1 MIGYH
6 PEELNIRVSGRA
18 VWQNGALFLSHSA
31 AYAEFFFEGDCLEAD
46 IASEGGGEDFQAWVG
61 VFVNDAE
68 VKRFA
73 LQAGENRYR
82 LWESEKKQCVKV
94 RLVKM
99 SENQYAYVSIRK
111 FFMDSDA
118 KITRTEGKEKRIQF
132 IGDSIT
138 CGFGNEGNAGDGFKT
153 GTENPLKAYACL
165 TAGKLSAE
173 ATLIAWS
180 GIGIISSYVD
190 PDVEVPNT
198 GVLVPVVYPHT
209 DYSLQCRM
217 GWETQKFDFSSDDS
231 NLIVINLGTNDSSYT
246 RNHEDRKEAFCE
258 AYKAFIKYLCSQYK
272 SVPVVCTAGAM
283 NSLLNKEIEAA
294 AQQVKEEGYPV
305 YYMEFVPADPNDG
318 EGAVGHPSLLR
329 HEKMATQLAGWIL
342 EKQLLK

>member
-1 MIGYH
+1 MIGYY

-82 LWESEKKQCVKV
+82 LWESDRKQNVKI
-94 RLVKM
+94 RLVKL

-153 GTENPLKAYACL
+153 GTENPLKAYAYL
-165 TAGKLSAE
+165 TAQKLSAE

-217 GWETQKFDFSSDDS
+217 GWETQEFDFASDDC

-246 RNHEDRKEAFCE
+246 RNHEDRKNAFCE
-258 AYKAFIKYLCSQYK
+258 AYQAFVTYLCKQYK
-272 SVPVVCTAGAM
+272 NVPVICTAGAM
-283 NSLLNKEIEAA
+283 NSLLNQEIATA
-294 AQQVKEEGYPV
+294 AQKVRAEGYPV
-305 YYMEFVPADPNDG
+305 YYMEFTPAEPEDG
-318 EGAVGHPSLLR
+318 EGAVGHPSLVR
-329 HEKMATQLAGWIL
+329 HEKMAGQLAGWIT
-342 EKQLLK
+342 EHHLL